1 MQAVAALSPLPG
13 LAWLAP
19 FRMDEFAPP
28 APAAPL
34 SLPPANPALQG
45 WLLAVAEQDEAAF
58 ARLYE
63 ALAPRVLLLAQRIL
77 RNPACAEEVVE
88 DCFWQV
94 WRQAAR
100 FDPARGCAEAWVM
113 TLARS
118 RALDT
123 WRSRERHQALSLDE
137 LEDAGT
143 LLAEPAD
150 ARHDAEA
157 LVDASRHHR
166 RLHEALQHLKPEAR
180 QLLALA
186 FFRGLTHEE
195 IAEQC
200 GMALGTVK
208 SQIRRAL
215 ASLNPVL
222 RDAGASP

>member
-1 MQAVAALSPLPG
+1 MQAIAMLNPG
-13 LAWLAP
+13 LAWLP
-19 FRMDEFAPP
+19 RMDAAP
-28 APAAPL
+28 APHAPT
-34 SLPPANPALQG
+34 LPPPCPQLQA

-63 ALAPRVLLLAQRIL
+63 ALAPRVLQLALRIL

-118 RALDT
+118 RALDA
-123 WRSRERHQALSLDE
+123 WRARERQAALSLDE
-137 LEDAGT
+137 LQERGGSVFEPEDA
-143 LLAEPAD
+143 
-150 ARHDAEA
+150 RQDAEA
-157 LVDASRHHR
+157 LLAASRRHQG
-166 RLHEALQHLKPEAR
+166 LHQALQALKPEAR

-195 IAEQC
+195 IAEHS
-200 GMALGTVK
+200 GLALGTVK

-215 ASLNPVL
+215 AALNPL
-222 RDAGASP
+222 LQREGSP